1 MLKINNL
8 GMNKATNREL
18 FSVHIKNAGEL
29 DEKLDLTSKYFVC
42 FLCWDDSTNDSRDAI
57 SDFAEILLRSGGV
70 YFCVWGKGCSLV
82 HDIIDLAS
90 YELDQENEYE
100 SGIMT
105 SWHEDESL
113 DDALWFFLNSAFP
126 DDQYFDECRAGVAI
140 TIGSASE
147 SVARVD
153 FALKFSEEFST
164 QVLHKKD
171 I

>member
-1 MLKINNL
+1 MIKINNL

-18 FSVHIKNAGEL
+18 FAVHLNNAGEL
-29 DEKLDLTSKYFVC
+29 DEKLDLTSRYFVC
-42 FLCWDDSTNDSRDAI
+42 FLCWDDSTNDTRDAI
-57 SDFAEILLRSGGV
+57 SNFAEILLRSGGV
-70 YFCVWGKGCSLV
+70 YFCVWGKGCSRV

-90 YELDQENEYE
+90 YEQGQENE
-100 SGIMT
+100 SVIMT

-126 DDQYFDECRAGVAI
+126 DDRYFDECRAGVAI
-140 TIGSASE
+140 TIGSNSE

>member
-1 MLKINNL
+1 MLKVNSL
-8 GMNKATNREL
+8 GLNKVTNREL
-18 FSVHIKNAGEL
+18 FAVHLNNAGEL
-29 DEKLDLTSKYFVC
+29 NEELDLSSRFFVC
-42 FLCWDDSTNDSRDAI
+42 FLCWDDSTDVTKDAI
-57 SDFAEILLRSGGV
+57 EAIAEILLRSGAV
-70 YFCVWGKGCSLV
+70 YFCVWGKGCSRV

-90 YELDQENEYE
+90 YEQDQENE
-100 SGIMT
+100 SVIMT
-105 SWHEDESL
+105 SWHEEESL

-126 DDQYFDECRAGVAI
+126 DDRYFDECRAGVAI
-140 TIGSASE
+140 TIGSTSE